1 MVTQRDYS
9 EQLVRAA
16 RSVLLELVHLLGEY
30 WDNIVLV
37 GGWVPEILLGSNEN
51 PHVGSIDIDLA
62 LDHLGLRDEGYKSI
76 QELLLER
83 GYTQGRQPFIF
94 HRSVDVRGDDI
105 TVQVDLL
112 SGQYQGT
119 GKSHR
124 HQKIQGGLARKTR
137 GCDLA
142 FDKPMEVTI
151 KGELPNGAKDSVKVR
166 VAAIVPF
173 LAMKGMALDERMKEK
188 DAWDIYYCIQNYPG
202 GLDLLIEEFRPYL
215 DNGLVK
221 EGLKKIAKH
230 FASEKHLGPK
240 FVADFEEI
248 TTGEEREIRERD
260 AYEKV
265 RYLMEKLGMGSDI
278 PDSL

>member
-9 EQLVRAA
+9 EQVVRAA
-16 RSVLLELVHLLGEY
+16 HSVLLELVHLLGGY

-83 GYTQGRQPFIF
+83 GYIQGRQPFIF
-94 HRSVDVRGDDI
+94 YRTVNVGEDEI

-119 GKSHR
+119 GKRHR

-142 FDKPMEVTI
+142 FDKPVEKTM
-151 KGELPNGAKDSVKVR
+151 PNS
-166 VAAIVPF
+166 I
-173 LAMKGMALDERMKEK
+173 
-188 DAWDIYYCIQNYPG
+188 
-202 GLDLLIEEFRPYL
+202 
-215 DNGLVK
+215 
-221 EGLKKIAKH
+221 
-230 FASEKHLGPK
+230 S
-240 FVADFEEI
+240 
-248 TTGEEREIRERD
+248 
-260 AYEKV
+260 
-265 RYLMEKLGMGSDI
+265 
-278 PDSL
+278 